1 MTEQIHDDRAA
12 AYVQARELLTAAGD
26 VRNAYFVAAAEGR
39 ANGDPDELPDAYWAL
54 VTEAEILSRLASCD
68 APVGYL
74 AGAHMVQRK
83 SRSTELDGIRRRAL
97 RDASRMARERR
108 EGSGDGRGEPS
119 RAVMA
124 VPYNQGDYVTILDGE
139 HGHRRG
145 RITET
150 QLERGEVPT
159 ATIELDP
166 PGQPLNPSEPIVV
179 TGVRFNSIE
188 AVN

>member
-26 VRNAYFVAAAEGR
+26 VRNAYFVAASEGR
-39 ANGDPDELPDAYWAL
+39 TDGSDEIPEPYWAL

-68 APVGYL
+68 TPVGYL

-83 SRSTELDGIRRRAL
+83 NRAAELDGIRRRTL
-97 RDASRMARERR
+97 RDARERR
-108 EGSGDGRGEPS
+108 ERPAPEDTRGHRDLMPIPFTIGDH
-119 RAVMA
+119 
-124 VPYNQGDYVTILDGE
+124 VTLADGE
-139 HGHRRG
+139 YAGRRG
-145 RITET
+145 RIGET
-150 QLERGEVPT
+150 QFERGAVPT

-179 TGVRFNSIE
+179 TGIRFDSIE
-188 AVN
+188 LVN